1 MYDPIYT
8 TLARGQDAE
17 AFDACSFG
25 APGAARNEAIPGSEL
40 VVDPSGVLELTVGG
54 LEEGTIYFACGVG
67 SHCFG
72 GQKIEV
78 KVAAAEP
85 EPGAECPSIV
95 DVALSVPDL
104 SILVD
109 AVVAANLTD
118 VLSVGEDV
126 YTVFAPTN
134 GAFLALLGALGA
146 EGLEDISV
154 DTLTDV
160 LLYHV
165 VPGVAAYSTDL
176 FDGQVIPTALEG
188 LGLTVDLSDGVVIGG
203 VGSDAAVII
212 PDVPACASVVHVID
226 AVLLPFG
233 GAPAPEPEEGPFVVG
248 LGEECNPTVSPAFQT
263 ICDDGLSCEV
273 PAGLLGASGVC
284 VED

>member
-54 LEEGTIYFACGVG
+54 LEEGTHYFACGVG

-134 GAFLALLGALGA
+134 DAFVELLGALGV

-226 AVLLPFG
+226 AVLLPFSL
-233 GAPAPEPEEGPFVVG
+233 APAPEPEEEP
-248 LGEECNPTVSPAFQT
+248 
-263 ICDDGLSCEV
+263 
-273 PAGLLGASGVC
+273 
-284 VED
+284 